1 MTEDTLEFDVYR
13 VVATGRLTTT
23 PVDLDVLYFLIRE
36 DHLLTRRTSTY
47 VSRAT
52 STTTIRKQYPINRI
66 KRTDRHAEPN

>member
-36 DHLLTRRTSTY
+36 DHLPTRRTSTY

-52 STTTIRKQYPINRI
+52 STIRKQYPINRI